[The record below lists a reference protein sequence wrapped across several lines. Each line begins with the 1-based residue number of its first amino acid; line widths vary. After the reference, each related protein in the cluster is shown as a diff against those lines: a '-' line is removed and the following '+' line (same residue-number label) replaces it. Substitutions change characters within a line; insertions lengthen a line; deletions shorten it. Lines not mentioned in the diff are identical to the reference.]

1 MSDSILVQMA
11 DAVLQH
17 IDKVEI
23 DGRKSNPVIVFS
35 REGRMKARAD
45 SRFFEF
51 CDHLSQIEDIPFMG
65 YPTRVDPNQSD
76 DYIVREI
83 Q

>member
-1 MSDSILVQMA
+1 MSDSILMEMA
-11 DAVLQH
+11 EAVLQH

-35 REGRMKARAD
+35 RDGRMKARAD
-45 SRFFEF
+45 RRFFQF
-51 CDHLSQIEDIPFMG
+51 FDHLSQSEDIPFMG
-65 YPTRVDPNQSD
+65 YPTQVDPNQSE